1 MLRDTLIPN
10 GFANFDILNGHFIF
24 VFTGELITGT
34 ISDQVSRLFVSVRAF
49 QNAVFLFLSQSKT
62 QAILPSALKSGHY
75 ENVYDV
81 LNSLNDTRLI
91 LSNKER
97 LIKIDL
103 EQQPVKAL
111 VCPLCDPTG
120 DPSKVPIPLI
130 FVFTEFISFINA
142 TPEYESVFAEF
153 NSDDWITPLIDG
165 TAA

>member
-1 MLRDTLIPN
+1 MRKDTWIPN
-10 GFANFDILNGHFIF
+10 GFTNFDILNGHFIF
-24 VFTGELITGT
+24 IFTGELITGT
-34 ISDQVSRLFVSVRAF
+34 IIDQVSRLFVSVRAF
-49 QNAVFLFLSQSKT
+49 RKVVFLFLSSSKT
-62 QAILPSALKSGHY
+62 RAIVPSALRSGHY

-81 LNSLNDTRLI
+81 SNSLNDTRLI
-91 LSNKER
+91 LFNKER
-97 LIKIDL
+97 LTKLDL